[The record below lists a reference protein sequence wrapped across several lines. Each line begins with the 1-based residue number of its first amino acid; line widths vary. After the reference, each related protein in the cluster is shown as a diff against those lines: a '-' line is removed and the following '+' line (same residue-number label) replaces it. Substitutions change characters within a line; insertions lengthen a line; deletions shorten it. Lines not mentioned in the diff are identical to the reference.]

1 METSWFNP
9 VLVSL
14 GPLEVRWYGLMYV
27 AGFMFGGWML
37 NRLAKSGFW
46 PLTKETIDKYVTAL
60 IIGMFL
66 GARLAYVFIYN
77 WDYYGDH
84 PLELF
89 HVWKGGLSFHG
100 AVFGMCM
107 ATLWF
112 ARKHR
117 VHFFQIADC
126 MAVAGS
132 PGLLF
137 GRLGNFING
146 ELYGR
151 VTDVPWGIVFPGAG
165 PYPRHASQLYEGLLE
180 GVVLALILWALHKRE
195 RVYGVVSACFLLG
208 YGGFRFVVEFFR
220 EPDAQLGYYFGTF
233 TMGQILCFL
242 MLLLSGVIWAF
253 ARKAAVPNPLV
264 SGAQG
269 RRHAGAHAKA

>member
-1 METSWFNP
+1 MDNSWIDP
-9 VLVSL
+9 VLFSL
-14 GPLEVRWYGLMYV
+14 GPLQVRWYGLMYV
-27 AGFMFGGWML
+27 AGFVFGGWML
-37 NRLAKSGFW
+37 GRLAKSSFW
-46 PLTKETIDKYVTAL
+46 PLPKESIDKYVTAL

-77 WDYYGDH
+77 WDYYSDNI
-84 PLELF
+84 LELF

-112 ARKHR
+112 ARKHK

-132 PGLLF
+132 PGLFF
-137 GRLGNFING
+137 GRMGNFING

-151 VTDVPWGIVFPGAG
+151 VTDVPWGVIFPDAG
-165 PYPRHASQLYEGLLE
+165 PYPRHASQLYEGILE
-180 GVVLALILWALHKRE
+180 GIVLALILWAIHR
-195 RVYGVVSACFLLG
+195 RQRIYGLVSSVFLIG
-208 YGGFRFVVEFFR
+208 YGTFRFVVEFFR
-220 EPDAQLGYYFGTF
+220 EPDAQLGYYLGIF

-242 MLLLSGVIWAF
+242 MLPLAGIIWHLAQ
-253 ARKAAVPNPLV
+253 RAAIPNPLV
-264 SGAQG
+264 SD
-269 RRHAGAHAKA
+269 AGPSSRAGVRAKA